1 MEFKV
6 SISAIFRQMET
17 NVMRLS
23 FLSLFR
29 HMESAW

>member
-1 MEFKV
+1 
-6 SISAIFRQMET
+6 MET